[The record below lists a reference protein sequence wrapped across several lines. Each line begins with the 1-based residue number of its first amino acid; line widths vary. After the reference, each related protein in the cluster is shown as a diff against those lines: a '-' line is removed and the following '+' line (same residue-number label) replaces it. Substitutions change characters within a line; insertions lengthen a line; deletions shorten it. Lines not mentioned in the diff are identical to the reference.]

1 LGRRPSDADRLAL
14 VTAMTLPPVAISLYV
29 SRHVLTAIAG
39 VFFSCVGLIYLIDF
53 VEMLRRASGHDDVGF
68 GVLALMAAY
77 RTPAFS
83 EQVLPFAVLIGTMA
97 ALLNLSRRNELVIA
111 RAAGMSV
118 WHFLTP
124 GIVVTFLLGVLAVT
138 VYNPL
143 AAYFSEA
150 EARLEATSFGAS
162 ESLVLR
168 ADQSGVWL
176 RQEGV
181 DGQTVMRADRSREK
195 GVMLD
200 EVTAFA
206 FDSEQKFVERI
217 EAKTATLKDG
227 FWDLEEAWVLSSQS
241 EPQFY
246 ENYLATTYLTRA
258 QVEQTITDPKS
269 VAFWDL
275 PSFIDLAGRAGL
287 ATEPYRQ
294 QWHLLLSRPLV
305 LVAMVVIAAIVSL
318 RSFRFGGVGLM
329 MLAGIAAGFLFYAIA
344 KLMSDLG
351 SAGLVAP
358 AAAAWMPVI
367 VVTLAGLTILL
378 YQEDG

>member
-1 LGRRPSDADRLAL
+1 
-14 VTAMTLPPVAISLYV
+14 
-29 SRHVLTAIAG
+29 
-39 VFFSCVGLIYLIDF
+39 
-53 VEMLRRASGHDDVGF
+53 
-68 GVLALMAAY
+68 
-77 RTPAFS
+77 
-83 EQVLPFAVLIGTMA
+83 
-97 ALLNLSRRNELVIA
+97 
-111 RAAGMSV
+111 MSV

-124 GIVVTFLLGVLAVT
+124 GIVVTFLLGVFAVT

-143 AAYFSEA
+143 AAHLIEA
-150 EARLEATSFGAS
+150 ESRLEATSFGAS

-168 ADQSGVWL
+168 ANQSGVWL

-181 DGQTVMRADRSREK
+181 DGQSVMRADRSREK
-195 GVMLD
+195 GVILD
-200 EVTAFA
+200 EVTAYV
-206 FDSEQKFVERI
+206 FDSEQKFIERI

-246 ENYLATTYLTRA
+246 ENYLVTTYLTRA